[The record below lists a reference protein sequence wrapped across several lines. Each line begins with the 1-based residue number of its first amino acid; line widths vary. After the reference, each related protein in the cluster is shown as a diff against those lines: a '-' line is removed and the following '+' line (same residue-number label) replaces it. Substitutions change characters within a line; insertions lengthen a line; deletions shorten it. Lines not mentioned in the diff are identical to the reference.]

1 MDWSKAKTIL
11 IVAFIITNILLIYVF
26 IGEKGIEEPTLK
38 EDFIGNVEKLLKDKD
53 IYLAT
58 EIPTDMPYLNT
69 MNVSYE
75 NMTID
80 DLNRLFFENKGILV
94 KDGDAFSQIVK
105 EKESVVI
112 INNKLI
118 LYENKNDEKTF
129 KNIDRNQAI
138 QIAEEFLKEKNIDTS
153 DMELTFIKEEN
164 DTFYIEYSKL
174 YNGVFV
180 ERAYTNFQIDG
191 RGVKR
196 FERIWLIVEDLGET
210 EIYISTAPKAILAL
224 LDMEDVYGK
233 TIENISLC
241 YYFDPQKHDY
251 LEEPG
256 EAKQGKAIPAW
267 RIQFQDGYKVF
278 IDDY

>member
-118 LYENKNDEKTF
+118 LY
-129 KNIDRNQAI
+129 
-138 QIAEEFLKEKNIDTS
+138 
-153 DMELTFIKEEN
+153 
-164 DTFYIEYSKL
+164 
-174 YNGVFV
+174 
-180 ERAYTNFQIDG
+180 
-191 RGVKR
+191 
-196 FERIWLIVEDLGET
+196 
-210 EIYISTAPKAILAL
+210 
-224 LDMEDVYGK
+224 
-233 TIENISLC
+233 
-241 YYFDPQKHDY
+241 
-251 LEEPG
+251 
-256 EAKQGKAIPAW
+256 
-267 RIQFQDGYKVF
+267 
-278 IDDY
+278 